1 MDTNS
6 NEKTNVNNLLSVNE
20 NLSLDNPALSHSNN
34 HLTVVTNFGY
44 KLATMS
50 LSSNFFENL
59 LILEMELDE
68 KFSMDKLFELVKQYS
83 IAIEYYLQMDP
94 KKATAYQNRMEF
106 LLTNKDT
113 LMQLKKQKDKKNNK
127 ENDANKNNTDN
138 TKEKNKNRNDANLR
152 NTIKLRQDDI
162 RDEDISKKLDKVL
175 NLNNSKNES
184 KPSGKNIINNEL
196 ENQRLNW
203 KEKLKQKK
211 KNATRSSTRSSF
223 NLKKKYF
230 GNVKFD
236 LDFGKTQSVVYVP
249 NKKEESNDDFL
260 LLENKSKSDFKSFY
274 DDLNEI
280 EENESFDE
288 DKKDK
293 NNDNNIQSDKDNKD
307 NKEKKEENDNKIN
320 LENIE
325 IKQNKESNEEKKE
338 ENKIEDK
345 KGDED
350 NKKENNKEEK
360 EENKIN
366 EIKEEEKKE
375 EKEEEKKDEKEEEKE
390 EEKKVEE
397 KKKEEKNDEKEE
409 KEIEKQK
416 EEKKEE
422 EKKEQNIIEEINTEK
437 DEINTK
443 SIPSETHESPKDDDE
458 LEKNLISAELDR
470 ILSSQV
476 DENVEE
482 IGDKIQ
488 PDEEITSS
496 IESKINTL
504 QKIISHLSIKSNQNE
519 ADIEED
525 EESQT
530 DENKSEF
537 SNSTNNLIKIVKNS
551 NSENTKLSDT
561 LLEKIPVIFQETF
574 LNIENIIKE
583 YMNDFNQYFYKDIF
597 EQFSSGLKEIY
608 DMKYKKYIEI
618 RNDYHNQIK
627 ENEYLLEN
635 DETLTN
641 EKKEE
646 IQQTIESLNKEQQ
659 HQIDVVE
666 DEFKK
671 KIMDNISEF
680 KLNSFKND
688 SRIQLLEEK
697 VKLDIYSLINEAF
710 Y

>member
-127 ENDANKNNTDN
+127 ENDANKINTDN

-274 DDLNEI
+274 DYLNEI

-293 NNDNNIQSDKDNKD
+293 NNDNNIPSDKDNKD

-375 EKEEEKKDEKEEEKE
+375 LKEEEKE

-409 KEIEKQK
+409 KKIEKQK

-443 SIPSETHESPKDDDE
+443 SIPSENHESPKDDDE

>member
-274 DDLNEI
+274 DYLNEI

-293 NNDNNIQSDKDNKD
+293 NNDNNIQNDKDNKD

-366 EIKEEEKKE
+366 EIKEEEKK
-375 EKEEEKKDEKEEEKE
+375 DAKEEEKE

-409 KEIEKQK
+409 KKIEKQK

-422 EKKEQNIIEEINTEK
+422 EKKEQNIIEETNTEK

-443 SIPSETHESPKDDDE
+443 SIPSENQESPKDDDE

-496 IESKINTL
+496 IESKITSL

>member
-211 KNATRSSTRSSF
+211 KNATRTSTRSSF

-288 DKKDK
+288 DKKNK
-293 NNDNNIQSDKDNKD
+293 NNDNNIPSDKDNKD

-325 IKQNKESNEEKKE
+325 IKQKKESNEEKKE

-375 EKEEEKKDEKEEEKE
+375 LKEEEKE

-409 KEIEKQK
+409 KKIEKQK

-422 EKKEQNIIEEINTEK
+422 EKKEQNIIEETNTEK

-443 SIPSETHESPKDDDE
+443 SIPSENHESPKDDDE

-476 DENVEE
+476 DEHVEE

-496 IESKINTL
+496 IESKITSL

>member
-211 KNATRSSTRSSF
+211 KNATRTSTRSSF

-236 LDFGKTQSVVYVP
+236 LDFGRTQSVVYVP

-293 NNDNNIQSDKDNKD
+293 NNDNNIPSDKDNKD

-375 EKEEEKKDEKEEEKE
+375 LKEDEKE

-422 EKKEQNIIEEINTEK
+422 EKKEQNIIEETNTEK

-443 SIPSETHESPKDDDE
+443 SIPSENHESPKDDDE

-496 IESKINTL
+496 IESKITSL

>member
-293 NNDNNIQSDKDNKD
+293 NNDNNIPSDKDNKD

-366 EIKEEEKKE
+366 EIKEEEKKDA
-375 EKEEEKKDEKEEEKE
+375 KEGEKE

-409 KEIEKQK
+409 KKIEKQK

-422 EKKEQNIIEEINTEK
+422 EKKEQNIIEETNTEK

-443 SIPSETHESPKDDDE
+443 SIPSENHESPKDDDE

-496 IESKINTL
+496 IESKITSL

>member
-293 NNDNNIQSDKDNKD
+293 NNDNNIPSDKDNKD

-375 EKEEEKKDEKEEEKE
+375 LKEEEKE

-422 EKKEQNIIEEINTEK
+422 EKKEQNIIEETNTEK

-443 SIPSETHESPKDDDE
+443 SIPSENHESPKDDDE

-476 DENVEE
+476 DEHVEE

-496 IESKINTL
+496 IESKITSL

>member
-1 MDTNS
+1 MDKNS

-203 KEKLKQKK
+203 KEKLKLKK

-236 LDFGKTQSVVYVP
+236 LDFGRTQSVVYVP

-260 LLENKSKSDFKSFY
+260 LLENKAKSDFKSFY

-293 NNDNNIQSDKDNKD
+293 NNDNNIPSDKDNKD

-366 EIKEEEKKE
+366 EIKEEEKK
-375 EKEEEKKDEKEEEKE
+375 DAKEEEKE

-409 KEIEKQK
+409 KKIEKQK

-422 EKKEQNIIEEINTEK
+422 EKKEQNIIEETNTEK

-443 SIPSETHESPKDDDE
+443 SIPSENHESPKDDDE

-537 SNSTNNLIKIVKNS
+537 SSSTNNLIKIVKNS